1 MNLETNSA
9 EIAAPATDIQN
20 PSNAAATP
28 EPAAPEVP
36 PEPLTPGEAA
46 KAVRVRAEERARL
59 ERVKRK
65 SDALHQ
71 ERQRFEQ
78 ERRAHHETSSAAEK
92 QRAAEMAELRR
103 ELAEYKQ
110 GNPLLKEGV
119 DVNAHLRE
127 LVAQGTPEAQIIA
140 LQRKMELKEKEF
152 EARLAEITGASKQ
165 REEEEARRVAE
176 IQKTQEDNKLR
187 QFTLWVTG
195 DDGKGQFK
203 HLNAEFTQTE
213 IFHQTAAIVD
223 WAVKNNKVYSAT
235 QIAEY
240 LEQKA
245 KQVHT
250 ERTERR
256 NLHLGAP
263 SPAPLAAVPPGKVA
277 QPVNGKKPAVQVRQK
292 TKEEEI
298 EADLAA
304 LRRATQADAL
314 ARTKK

>member
-1 MNLETNSA
+1 MSLENNS
-9 EIAAPATDIQN
+9 EIAAAPADVQN

-36 PEPLTPGEAA
+36 AEPLTPGEAA
-46 KAVRVRAEERARL
+46 KAARVRAEERSRL
-59 ERVKRK
+59 ARVKQK
-65 SDALHQ
+65 SDALYQ

-78 ERRAHHETSSAAEK
+78 ERRVHHETSSAAEK

-165 REEEEARRVAE
+165 REEEEARRLSE
-176 IQKTQEDNKLR
+176 IQKTQEENKLR

-195 DDGKGQFK
+195 DAGKTQFR

-213 IFHQTAAIVD
+213 IFHQSAAIVD
-223 WAVKNNKVYSAT
+223 WAVKNNKVYSAS

-240 LEQKA
+240 LEGKA

-250 ERTERR
+250 DRTERR
-256 NLHLGAP
+256 GQYLGAT
-263 SPAPLAAVPPGKVA
+263 SSAPPTAVSSGKVA
-277 QPVNGKKPAVQVRQK
+277 QPANGKKPPVQVRQK
-292 TKEEEI
+292 TKEEEV

-314 ARTKK
+314 ARSKK